1 MSTEFRGFAIA
12 GAALLLG
19 SCALGGTYNYA
30 EMPIAMQG
38 VSTTGTIAI
47 GVHDTRPYVVS
58 GGKQPTFVGLARGG
72 YGNPF
77 DVNTES
83 GGPLAIE
90 IRDALAR
97 ALRARG
103 ATVIPVAVPH
113 GDTNTAARARL
124 LETRAQR
131 QVLLTLREWK
141 TDTMMSTDLHYDTTL
156 AVFDKDGNQLA
167 HHSLKGMDPLG
178 SLGLSPKEGISKA
191 TARKLDSMFEDSRI
205 AGALR

>member
-1 MSTEFRGFAIA
+1 MIMSRIGFA
-12 GAALLLG
+12 AASVAVLLG
-19 SCALGGTYNYA
+19 GCAVGGTYNYA

-38 VSTTGTIAI
+38 VSTTGTVAIA
-47 GVHDTRPYVVS
+47 VHDTRPYVIS

-97 ALRARG
+97 ALKARG
-103 ATVIPVAVPH
+103 ATAIPVAVPFA
-113 GDTNTAARARL
+113 DTNTAARARL
-124 LETRAQR
+124 LETKAQR
-131 QVLLTLREWK
+131 QILLTLREWK

-156 AVFDKDGNQLA
+156 AVFDQAGNQLA

-191 TARKLDSMFEDSRI
+191 TARKLDALFDDSRI
-205 AGALR
+205 AGALK

>member
-19 SCALGGTYNYA
+19 ACAVGGTYNYA
-30 EMPIAMQG
+30 DMPIAMQG

-47 GVHDTRPYVVS
+47 AVHDTRPYVLS
-58 GGKQPTFVGLARGG
+58 GNKQPGFVGLARGG

-77 DVNTES
+77 DVATES

-97 ALRARG
+97 ALKARG
-103 ATVIPVAVPH
+103 ATPMAVAIPH
-113 GDTNTAARARL
+113 SDTNTAARAKL

-156 AVFDKDGNQLA
+156 SVYDQSGNQLA
-167 HHSLKGMDPLG
+167 HHSLKGMDALG
-178 SLGLSPKEGISKA
+178 NLGLSPKEGISKA
-191 TARKLDSMFEDSRI
+191 TAKKLDSLFDDSRI